1 MVPFQIDGRVIVE
14 ESRLFPLLLL
24 ARSFFMSSSAQP
36 QRNNNT
42 LRNNRLFLSM
52 IQASD
57 LDHGEDA
64 ATDNLVRLEEQQST
78 DDNNNYRRQGQFSGS
93 FRSRRLQLQQQQQ
106 QPLNRIRRLSL
117 AIPNP
122 NAALSSEGTVKEETV
137 PTEKLQSLTRRVMN
151 VQKHASSPSLFLEED
166 TLTRNRTAT
175 IEFPS
180 SQSQRKQQQQQ
191 QFRQGHQKTPSAA
204 HEMLQLMNEAVQ
216 EGPDNTTSPNQ
227 GGPRDRHG
235 GRWWSNC

>member
-1 MVPFQIDGRVIVE
+1 M
-14 ESRLFPLLLL
+14 LPLLLL
-24 ARSFFMSSSAQP
+24 ARSFFMSSSGHS
-36 QRNNNT
+36 QRNNSWNNST

-78 DDNNNYRRQGQFSGS
+78 HPSDDSNNYRRQGQFSGS

-122 NAALSSEGTVKEETV
+122 NAALASEGTVKEETV
-137 PTEKLQSLTRRVMN
+137 PTGKLQSLTRRVMN
-151 VQKHASSPSLFLEED
+151 VQKHASSPSLFLKKILPPE
-166 TLTRNRTAT
+166 TVL
-175 IEFPS
+175 
-180 SQSQRKQQQQQ
+180 QR
-191 QFRQGHQKTPSAA
+191 
-204 HEMLQLMNEAVQ
+204 
-216 EGPDNTTSPNQ
+216 
-227 GGPRDRHG
+227 
-235 GRWWSNC
+235 